1 MGGKMSKHN
10 YGWGMSEQ
18 KMCIDIKDGDKILFS
33 IFIGEAM
40 ENAGRNN
47 VMKHVRECDNSY
59 QGPYRQVIC
68 WIFLD
73 ENPNQI
79 RFPKQENKMTFPD

>member
-47 VMKHVRECDNSY
+47 VMKHVRECDNSPWLKDW
-59 QGPYRQVIC
+59 QDEKATEVIRV
-68 WIFLD
+68 LTD
-73 ENPNQI
+73 
-79 RFPKQENKMTFPD
+79 K